1 MGVLSSKYYVSNKIQ
16 RKTYLTVKER
26 YTKVK
31 KKIKILQCSLSCLHL
46 WWAYIP
52 DKFMSH
58 LCYMESHVAE

>member
-31 KKIKILQCSLSCLHL
+31 KKKKNPAVFSFLFAFVVGLH
-46 WWAYIP
+46 P
-52 DKFMSH
+52 
-58 LCYMESHVAE
+58 

>member
-31 KKIKILQCSLSCLHL
+31 KKKNPAVFSFLFAFVVGLHL
-46 WWAYIP
+46 
-52 DKFMSH
+52 
-58 LCYMESHVAE
+58 